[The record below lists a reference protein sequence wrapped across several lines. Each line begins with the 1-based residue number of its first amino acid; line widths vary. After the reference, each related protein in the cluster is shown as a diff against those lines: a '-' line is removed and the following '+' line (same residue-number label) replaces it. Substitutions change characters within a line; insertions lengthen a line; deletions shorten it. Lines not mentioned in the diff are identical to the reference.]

1 MSNPLLQAKEIA
13 VIKGGAAI
21 LNTISVAIH
30 AGSAHVIMGH
40 NGAGKT
46 MLLYALHGLVEI
58 ASGSREMTAG
68 LGQKLVFQKPVL
80 LRRSAAAHFAFASG
94 ITARADMM
102 AWFHKAD
109 LADKCDVP
117 ARQLSAGEQQKL
129 ALISALATQPD
140 ILFLDEPTANL
151 DRDSTKA
158 IEAMITAAKQDGT
171 ALVMV
176 SHSVSQ
182 AKRLADRI
190 WYLEEGQ
197 LCDDE
202 AAAAFFGGAHSAQAD
217 RFLAET

>member
-1 MSNPLLQAKEIA
+1 MSNPLLQAHGISI
-13 VIKGGAAI
+13 IKGGTPI
-21 LNTISVAIH
+21 LAPINVVIE

-46 MLLYALHGLVEI
+46 MLLYALHGLVDI
-58 ASGSREMTAG
+58 ASGHREMTAN
-68 LGQKLVFQKPVL
+68 LGQKFVFQKPVL

-158 IEAMITAAKQDGT
+158 IEAMITSAKEEGT

-190 WYLEEGQ
+190 WFLEDGA
-197 LCDDE
+197 LCDNE
-202 AAAAFFGGAHSAQAD
+202 EAAAFFGGTHSPQAD
-217 RFLAET
+217 RFLAES

>member
-1 MSNPLLQAKEIA
+1 MSNPLLQAHGISI
-13 VIKGGAAI
+13 IKGGTPI
-21 LNTISVAIH
+21 LAPINVVIE

-46 MLLYALHGLVEI
+46 MLLYALHGLVDI
-58 ASGSREMTAG
+58 ASGHREMTAN
-68 LGQKLVFQKPVL
+68 LGQKFVFQKPVL

-158 IEAMITAAKQDGT
+158 IEAMITSAKEEGT

-190 WYLEEGQ
+190 WFLEDGA
-197 LCDDE
+197 LCDNE
-202 AAAAFFGGAHSAQAD
+202 AAAAFFGGTHSPQAD
-217 RFLAET
+217 RFLAES